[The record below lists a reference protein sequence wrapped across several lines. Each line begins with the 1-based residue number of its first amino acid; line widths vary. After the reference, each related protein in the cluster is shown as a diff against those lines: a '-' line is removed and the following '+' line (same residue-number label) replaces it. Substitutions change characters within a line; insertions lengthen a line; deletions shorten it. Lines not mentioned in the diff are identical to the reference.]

1 MPRIRRWM
9 LAPRIGVAVF
19 SAGAML
25 LAGSGAAGASE
36 SLYGPPPPPVPVPG
50 GYLTVVTSQT
60 IGTGG
65 GTIGPVSGGNTDT
78 TVVIPAG
85 AFLTPLQVTITE
97 PDIAGIGNAGF
108 CGYQAVAGIG
118 VIIQNPANGS
128 VNYDFFTDPL
138 VVTVSSPG
146 IKEGDII
153 VAWDGDKFVRVGVAE
168 NGDSVTLKLTHA
180 GYNFFAVLAPT
191 GSPLGS
197 CDTSGGAGG
206 GVGGALG
213 TAVGASSQ
221 SAIREFGFGA
231 TFLAALFGTPFG
243 SMLPGLGV
251 LAPRWAQALVMPVR
265 SVAVWR
271 R

>member
-9 LAPRIGVAVF
+9 VAPRLSVALLG
-19 SAGAML
+19 AGAML
-25 LAGSGAAGASE
+25 ISSSGIAQA
-36 SLYGPPPPPVPVPG
+36 LYGPPPPPVPVPG

-60 IGTGG
+60 VGTGG
-65 GTIGPVSGGNTDT
+65 GTVGPASGGNTET
-78 TVVIPAG
+78 TVVVPPG
-85 AFLTPLQVTITE
+85 AFPTPLQVTITE
-97 PDIAGIGNAGF
+97 PDISGIGNAGF

-146 IKEGDII
+146 IKPGDII

-168 NGDSVTLKLTHA
+168 HGDSVTLKLTHA
-180 GYNFFAVLAPT
+180 GYNFFAVLSPT
-191 GSPLGS
+191 GSPFGS
-197 CDTSGGAGG
+197 CSTSGGAGG
-206 GVGGALG
+206 VGGLG
-213 TAVGASSQ
+213 TAFGAGSPVSLG
-221 SAIREFGFGA
+221 SADRFGFGA
-231 TFLAALFGTPFG
+231 TFLAALFRTPFG
-243 SMLPGLGV
+243 SMLPEVGV
-251 LAPRWAQALVMPVR
+251 LAPRWAHALVRPVR

>member
-1 MPRIRRWM
+1 MPRIRRRM
-9 LAPRIGVAVF
+9 VAPRLSVALLG
-19 SAGAML
+19 AAAML
-25 LAGSGAAGASE
+25 FTSSGMAEA
-36 SLYGPPPPPVPVPG
+36 LYGPPPPPVPVPG

-60 IGTGG
+60 VGPGG
-65 GTIGPVSGGNTDT
+65 GTIGPVSGGNTQT
-78 TVVIPAG
+78 TVAVPPG
-85 AFLTPLQVTITE
+85 AFLAPLQVTITE
-97 PDIAGIGNAGF
+97 PDISGIGNAGF
-108 CGYQAVAGIG
+108 CGYEGVAGIG

-128 VNYDFFTDPL
+128 VTYDFFTHPL

-168 NGDSVTLKLTHA
+168 HDGSVTLELTHA

-197 CDTSGGAGG
+197 CSTSGGAGG
-206 GVGGALG
+206 AGGALG
-213 TAVGASSQ
+213 TTFGASSQ
-221 SAIREFGFGA
+221 ATVRQFGFSA
-231 TFLAALFGTPFG
+231 SFLAALFRTPFG
-243 SMLPGLGV
+243 AMLPGIGV
-251 LAPRWAQALVMPVR
+251 LAPRWAHALMMPVR